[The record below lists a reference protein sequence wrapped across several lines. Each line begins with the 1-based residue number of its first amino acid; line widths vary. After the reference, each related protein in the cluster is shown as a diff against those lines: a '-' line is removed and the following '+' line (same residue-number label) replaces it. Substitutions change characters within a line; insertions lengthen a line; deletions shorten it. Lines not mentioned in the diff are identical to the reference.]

1 MNTRKDERTGG
12 TSTYRQALRSAM
24 SAFLTAPFFRPWP
37 GSTQAVAEQ
46 VGSTGRVGSAEQV
59 RSAGRV
65 RSVGRV
71 RSAGRVGSAGR
82 WHS

>member
-46 VGSTGRVGSAEQV
+46 VGSTGRV
-59 RSAGRV
+59 

-71 RSAGRVGSAGR
+71 GSAGQVGSAGR